1 LPSAEVGINLQHRFT
16 PEWATTGGL
25 PLPENDPFVGAV
37 PPCPPSM
44 LGGSPG
50 YKHALAA
57 AISIF
62 FVAFFIK
69 KTRGIELE

>member
-1 LPSAEVGINLQHRFT
+1 
-16 PEWATTGGL
+16 
-25 PLPENDPFVGAV
+25 
-37 PPCPPSM
+37 M